1 MNIGKTVNKAKVPS
15 GECKSYSYGKG
26 RSRSLWLMSVREWNS
41 DSTSGGILAGIMQG
55 AGAPTH
61 HIKFMCSS
69 IRVVDVAGTNCMDMP
84 YDTHQL

>member
-1 MNIGKTVNKAKVPS
+1 
-15 GECKSYSYGKG
+15 
-26 RSRSLWLMSVREWNS
+26 MSVREWNS